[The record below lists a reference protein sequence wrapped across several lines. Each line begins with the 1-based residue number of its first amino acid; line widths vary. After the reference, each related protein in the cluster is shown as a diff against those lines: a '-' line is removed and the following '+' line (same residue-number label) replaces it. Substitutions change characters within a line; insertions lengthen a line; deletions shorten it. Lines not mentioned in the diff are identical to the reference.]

1 MGGSLSEVGDGSDNR
16 EVFSLFLTCLIASLL
31 KLSALV
37 EADEDDDVGL
47 PFHHKAFL
55 VLPAPAPLYLSR

>member
-47 PFHHKAFL
+47 PFHHKPFL
-55 VLPAPAPLYLSR
+55 HLLR

>member
-1 MGGSLSEVGDGSDNR
+1 MAVINR
-16 EVFSLFLTCLIASLL
+16 EVFSLLPACLIASLL

-47 PFHHKAFL
+47 PFHHKTFL
-55 VLPAPAPLYLSR
+55 VLLVPAPLYLSR